1 MVELDRRLQKSWIR
15 ILLASYANL
24 LDYLSCFV
32 LILKKYNYVQREEK
46 KTSTYVRI
54 YWKNFCRPSIHLHFF
69 SKTTLWIY
77 VAHIIALLFL
87 YLLFPNWSINLAAVI
102 LWKMLGLRDF
112 GIFEAILADLQNLTA
127 AQIFHRFEH
136 KICQK
141 KRNLRVFGLT
151 LQKRKERW
159 ELNACSGSDTVRP
172 FRAKKMRSRSRCNW

>member
-1 MVELDRRLQKSWIR
+1 MFRKKKKKHPRMYVFTERIFVGLQFTYI
-15 ILLASYANL
+15 
-24 LDYLSCFV
+24 SC
-32 LILKKYNYVQREEK
+32 
-46 KTSTYVRI
+46 
-54 YWKNFCRPSIHLHFF
+54 
-69 SKTTLWIY
+69 TLWIY